1 MRNRVQLAG
10 TVIAMALLVV
20 GLPAMAAAQTQ
31 NEGGPQVGAPSR
43 EYVPT
48 PQINLTGMLKSD
60 GAGGYVLV
68 DEQSGESIELKK
80 QGKKFAKYEG
90 QMVTVA
96 GKWIDDD
103 PTSKTF
109 RVSKVKPASDAA
121 DKSQEAADRSE
132 KAEDKSQKADDKSQ
146 KAHGKPQSP
155 DAPDTARS
163 KAPEHPHSNAP
174 QQP

>member
-10 TVIAMALLVV
+10 TVIAMALLVA

-48 PQINLTGMLKSD
+48 PQIKLTGMLKSE
-60 GAGGYVLV
+60 GGSYALV

-80 QGKKFAKYEG
+80 MGKKFAKYEG
-90 QMVTVA
+90 EMVTVS
-96 GKWIDDD
+96 GRWVDND
-103 PTSKTF
+103 PTSNTF
-109 RVSKVKPASDAA
+109 KVSKVKPAS
-121 DKSQEAADRSE
+121 EAADDSREAPSKQPAPSE
-132 KAEDKSQKADDKSQ
+132 
-146 KAHGKPQSP
+146 SP
-155 DAPDTARS
+155 ESP
-163 KAPEHPHSNAP
+163 AP